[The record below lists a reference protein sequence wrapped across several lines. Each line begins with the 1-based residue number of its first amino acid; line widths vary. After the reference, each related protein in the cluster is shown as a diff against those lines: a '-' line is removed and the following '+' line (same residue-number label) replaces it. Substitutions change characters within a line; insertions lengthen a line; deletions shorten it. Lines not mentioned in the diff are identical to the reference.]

1 MALKIVEPCVNCFAC
16 LEVCPSEAIMEAKP
30 HFLIEA
36 KKCSECEG
44 DFADP
49 QCASICPI
57 EGAILDAS
65 GEPLNP
71 LGSLTGIPV
80 ERLVAL
86 AAKEQVAL

>member
-1 MALKIVEPCVNCFAC
+1 MAFSINQHCVNCFAC
-16 LEVCPSEAIMEAKP
+16 ESVCPNQAIHEAKP
-30 HFLIEA
+30 HFIIEA
-36 KKCSECEG
+36 KLCTECNGEY
-44 DFADP
+44 DEP

-80 ERLVAL
+80 ERLRQL
-86 AAKEQVAL
+86 AEARP